1 MTKHMS
7 IALRN
12 FLFSTVAAGLAALR
26 SAAHFTTLS
35 ILTCK
40 NLDNMESSRAK
51 GSWVK
56 PGEASGGGR
65 TKTRPQM
72 WCFSVAGSL
81 RRDTGAPSLDRNM
94 YNRIAVDDWDGDG

>member
-26 SAAHFTTLS
+26 SAAHFTTPC

-56 PGEASGGGR
+56 PRLGIGPTIGRKCGASLVPGR
-65 TKTRPQM
+65 
-72 WCFSVAGSL
+72 C
-81 RRDTGAPSLDRNM
+81 GATP
-94 YNRIAVDDWDGDG
+94 APHP